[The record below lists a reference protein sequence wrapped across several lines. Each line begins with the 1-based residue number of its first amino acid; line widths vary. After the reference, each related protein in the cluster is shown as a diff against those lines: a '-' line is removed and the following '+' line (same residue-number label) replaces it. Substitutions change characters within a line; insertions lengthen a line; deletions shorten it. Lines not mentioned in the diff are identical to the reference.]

1 MADDNVQ
8 NPSPSS
14 DNSIPSE
21 YSSVLASIRQKSA
34 QPQQAQASNQG
45 IPQEYSSVLN
55 RLRSTNK
62 TGNDIDILSKQVQ
75 SAENDVN
82 EDPFSDLKTK
92 ALQNAYENYYKY
104 TTVGQRAS
112 YNLTPDKDTLG
123 NVVQGATNLIGSA
136 GATIKQAGQGLL
148 DQPLETLQG
157 AARGVGTGLVK
168 LGALP
173 IQLYSGAKQQVLAQA
188 GEPSDIPEAARI
200 AAERAQDTAI
210 MNKSAERFKQ
220 YGLGDTKI
228 GQGGEAAANI
238 TENVLPFV
246 AAPEGI
252 ISKGGA
258 ELTAAEETQAAQKAL
273 NAANKPSGV
282 GANIGK
288 YAGYVLGPKG
298 SMVGQKI
305 GGIADQMLGSEI
317 PTIRFKTP
325 AEVQDA
331 LAAEKIGVEAY
342 SSDVERL
349 TKELAADPEN
359 NDLKKQLYEAT
370 LQKNSSVARLNEAN
384 VANDVI
390 QKSVQSTNGSL
401 LGKFGTAAKNA
412 AKTGGLFAG
421 AAEMQQ
427 APGTSVGQAFGQ
439 GAALGGT
446 SSLVG
451 QRINQV
457 KNAFNEGIAEEPPPP
472 PPPPPATPSEA
483 TVGTPEEKAGTPA
496 PETSTPAPVEPTP
509 ATRPQQ
515 RAGTGSIVGFGRDR
529 ARLSNPVEPGTRGV
543 SYESEKMA
551 SDVLL
556 TNDSPVKNSI
566 EVNSGKIDRVGYDAN
581 SKLMYVKLKQP
592 TADGFSQYLYHD
604 VTPVEHAEFINS
616 KSAGKYFENN
626 VKYKYETSAID
637 PYHTYDQLLN
647 DADRRGSSGGSP
659 SVPTPTTPEP
669 TTPSAPASTVPV
681 APAMAPAQAPA
692 PFMGSVPAMPLT
704 KASQKVL
711 LKSPVTVAEQYA
723 PPEKPLTGSGLNRKK
738 ALSLATLAADEAL
751 DRQAA
756 EQAKI
761 EAEQAQIESARNA
774 PEYKQMTNW
783 LKAADKL
790 AKRQVSSQSTL
801 GGVERNPTA
810 EQISNATQAG
820 GSIALN
826 KIPADQLDQ
835 ALAEIQSPKTEKPT
849 YPAFSGKQPVEGIPA
864 KEVPIVSEKLTPK
877 QESIKQAFLDHF
889 AEIEQNRANNALTAK
904 LKEDLANKAKQANKP
919 LANAP
924 EPKSGRK
931 KVSLAA
937 SQPHEGPEDKPL
949 GTSSP

>member
-1 MADDNVQ
+1 
-8 NPSPSS
+8 
-14 DNSIPSE
+14 
-21 YSSVLASIRQKSA
+21 
-34 QPQQAQASNQG
+34 
-45 IPQEYSSVLN
+45 
-55 RLRSTNK
+55 
-62 TGNDIDILSKQVQ
+62 
-75 SAENDVN
+75 
-82 EDPFSDLKTK
+82 
-92 ALQNAYENYYKY
+92 
-104 TTVGQRAS
+104 
-112 YNLTPDKDTLG
+112 
-123 NVVQGATNLIGSA
+123 
-136 GATIKQAGQGLL
+136 
-148 DQPLETLQG
+148 
-157 AARGVGTGLVK
+157 
-168 LGALP
+168 
-173 IQLYSGAKQQVLAQA
+173 
-188 GEPSDIPEAARI
+188 
-200 AAERAQDTAI
+200 
-210 MNKSAERFKQ
+210 
-220 YGLGDTKI
+220 
-228 GQGGEAAANI
+228 
-238 TENVLPFV
+238 
-246 AAPEGI
+246 
-252 ISKGGA
+252 
-258 ELTAAEETQAAQKAL
+258 
-273 NAANKPSGV
+273 
-282 GANIGK
+282 
-288 YAGYVLGPKG
+288 
-298 SMVGQKI
+298 MV
-305 GGIADQMLGSEI
+305 
-317 PTIRFKTP
+317 
-325 AEVQDA
+325 
-331 LAAEKIGVEAY
+331 
-342 SSDVERL
+342 
-349 TKELAADPEN
+349 
-359 NDLKKQLYEAT
+359 
-370 LQKNSSVARLNEAN
+370 
-384 VANDVI
+384 
-390 QKSVQSTNGSL
+390 
-401 LGKFGTAAKNA
+401 
-412 AKTGGLFAG
+412 
-421 AAEMQQ
+421 
-427 APGTSVGQAFGQ
+427 
-439 GAALGGT
+439 
-446 SSLVG
+446 
-451 QRINQV
+451 
-457 KNAFNEGIAEEPPPP
+457 
-472 PPPPPATPSEA
+472 
-483 TVGTPEEKAGTPA
+483 
-496 PETSTPAPVEPTP
+496 
-509 ATRPQQ
+509 
-515 RAGTGSIVGFGRDR
+515 
-529 ARLSNPVEPGTRGV
+529 
-543 SYESEKMA
+543 

-556 TNDSPVKNSI
+556 TNYTPVKNSI

-592 TADGFSQYLYHD
+592 TADGFSQYIYHD

-637 PYHTYDQLLN
+637 PYHTYDQLLK

-659 SVPTPTTPEP
+659 SVPTPTTPAP

-711 LKSPVTVAEQYA
+711 LKSPVTVAEQYV

-761 EAEQAQIESARNA
+761 EAEQTQIEAARNT

-783 LKAADKL
+783 LEAADKL

-864 KEVPIVSEKLTPK
+864 KEVPIVNEKLTPK

-924 EPKSGRK
+924 APKSGRK

-937 SQPHEGPEDKPL
+937 SQPHEGPEDNPL

>member
-62 TGNDIDILSKQVQ
+62 TGNDIDTLSKQVQ

-92 ALQNAYENYYKY
+92 ALQNAYENYYKN

-123 NVVQGATNLIGSA
+123 NVVQGATHLIGSA

-370 LQKNSSVARLNEAN
+370 LQKNNSVARLNEAN
-384 VANDVI
+384 VANNVI

-472 PPPPPATPSEA
+472 PPPSATPSEA

-496 PETSTPAPVEPTP
+496 PETSTLAPVEPTP

-515 RAGTGSIVGFGRDR
+515 RAGTGPIVSFGRAR
-529 ARLSNPVEPGTRGV
+529 ARLSNPVEEGTLGA
-543 SYESEKMA
+543 SHESEKMV

-592 TADGFSQYLYHD
+592 TADGFSQYIYHD

-637 PYHTYDQLLN
+637 PYHTYDQLLK

-659 SVPTPTTPEP
+659 SVPTPTTPAP

-681 APAMAPAQAPA
+681 APAMAPAP
-692 PFMGSVPAMPLT
+692 S
-704 KASQKVL
+704 ASIPDN
-711 LKSPVTVAEQYA
+711 PVTLKKARSGVEQNPKYGTAADIKQQFEAEQQ
-723 PPEKPLTGSGLNRKK
+723 
-738 ALSLATLAADEAL
+738 
-751 DRQAA
+751 QAA
-756 EQAKI
+756 ETNLKKQAQDKI
-761 EAEQAQIESARNA
+761 EQTQIEAARNT

-783 LKAADKL
+783 LEAADKL

>member
-62 TGNDIDILSKQVQ
+62 TGNDIDTLSKQVQ

-92 ALQNAYENYYKY
+92 ALQNAYENYYKN

-123 NVVQGATNLIGSA
+123 NVVQGATHLIGSA

-370 LQKNSSVARLNEAN
+370 LQKNNSVARLNEAN
-384 VANDVI
+384 VANNVI

-472 PPPPPATPSEA
+472 PPPPATPSEA

-509 ATRPQQ
+509 ATPPQQ

-529 ARLSNPVEPGTRGV
+529 ARLSNPVEEGTLGA
-543 SYESEKMA
+543 SHESEKMV

-637 PYHTYDQLLN
+637 PYHTYDQLLK

-659 SVPTPTTPEP
+659 SVPTPTTPAP

-681 APAMAPAQAPA
+681 APAMAPAP
-692 PFMGSVPAMPLT
+692 S
-704 KASQKVL
+704 ASIPDN
-711 LKSPVTVAEQYA
+711 PVTLKKARSGVEQNPKYGTAADIKQQFEAEQQ
-723 PPEKPLTGSGLNRKK
+723 
-738 ALSLATLAADEAL
+738 
-751 DRQAA
+751 QAA
-756 EQAKI
+756 ETNLKKQAQDKI
-761 EAEQAQIESARNA
+761 EQTQIEAARNT